1 MNSIKNADVVNME
14 ELDMIKQIFNLP
26 YEGAIFV
33 DQQGIIRLVNDTL
46 CTYLDLT
53 HKQLIGHSIDEFKFD
68 PNLMNVVKTG
78 RPDLLAFYPHNK
90 VLATRQPVIADNTII
105 GVVARYE
112 VFDLTCVKKNLV
124 DFDDYMNIISRLNT
138 RDILQNVAKF
148 MHELKSYQD
157 EFNLEPVT
165 GSSQEIIK
173 GMSPIIKALR
183 ETILWIGSSPSS
195 VLISGESGTGKELFA
210 QSIHYSGARVER
222 PFVKVNCAAIPE
234 PLLESELFGYVE
246 GAFTGARKGGK
257 IGKFEQANGGTIFL
271 DEIGDMALAMQAK
284 LLRVLQE
291 REIERIG
298 DDHTIPIDVRVI
310 SATNKDLK
318 WMINQGTFRPDLY
331 YRLNV
336 VNLYIPPLRERTEDI
351 PILAQ
356 YYLEQLNRKLGLKIQ
371 SIEDD
376 AMRVLLQYNWPGNIR
391 ELINVLETSMNFCRH
406 STLTSDT
413 LPLFLHK
420 QSVNEAPA
428 DYDLKSGKAAA
439 EKERISMALNRS
451 YGNRQQAAAIL
462 GISRTTLYRLMKKY
476 QIE

>member
-1 MNSIKNADVVNME
+1 MDSIKNTDVFNME
-14 ELDMIKQIFNLP
+14 ESEMLKQIFNLP

-33 DQQGIIRLVNDTL
+33 DHQGIIRLVNDTL

-53 HKQLIGHSIDEFKFD
+53 QEQLIGHHIDEFEFD
-68 PNLMNVVKTG
+68 PYLMNVINTG

-90 VLATRQPVIADNTII
+90 VLATRQPVIADNIII

-112 VFDLTCVKKNLV
+112 AFDLTCVKKNLI
-124 DFDDYMNIISRLNT
+124 DFDDYINIISRINT
-138 RDILQNVAKF
+138 QDIMQNVAKF

-157 EFNLEPVT
+157 EFNLEPVA
-165 GSSQEIIK
+165 GAGKEIIK

-210 QSIHYSGARVER
+210 QSIHYSGARAEK

-257 IGKFEQANGGTIFL
+257 IGKFEQANDGTIFL
-271 DEIGDMALAMQAK
+271 DEIGDMPLSMQAK

-298 DDHTIPIDVRVI
+298 DDHTIPVDVRVI

-351 PILAQ
+351 PILVH
-356 YYLEQLNRKLGLKIQ
+356 YYLEQLNTKLGLKIQ

-376 AMRVLLQYNWPGNIR
+376 AMRALLQYNWPGNTR

-406 STLTSDT
+406 ATLTSDT
-413 LPLFLHK
+413 LPLFLHR
-420 QSVNEAPA
+420 QSVDEIPV
-428 DYDLKSGKAAA
+428 DYDLKSGKEVA
-439 EKERISMALNRS
+439 EKERISTALKRS

-462 GISRTTLYRLMKKY
+462 GISRTTLYRLMKKH